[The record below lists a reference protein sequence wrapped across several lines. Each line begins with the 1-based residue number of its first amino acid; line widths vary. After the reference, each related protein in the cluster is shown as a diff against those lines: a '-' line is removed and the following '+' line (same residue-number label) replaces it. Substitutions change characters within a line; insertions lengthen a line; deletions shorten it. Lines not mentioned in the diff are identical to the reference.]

1 MKLTAALKYN
11 TVLRNVTVNQPG
23 KINKIA
29 EVTHTFP
36 DIQLKI
42 ASWRFHKTDRT
53 LNILKLNINNI
64 NECQPIM
71 PQKAKGNVSETTIL
85 SRNNDKLKTYKFYA
99 TLLDCIDVIWYSYR
113 MTKFV

>member
-11 TVLRNVTVNQPG
+11 TVVRNVTVNQPG

-71 PQKAKGNVSETTIL
+71 PHKAKGNVSETTIL